1 MKKIMKPDQS
11 FYSVTKIYGIVVTS
25 LMLLIFGGTII
36 QQLIEKGIGELGKYP
51 KACLHWYDDPTGF
64 FFTYLIGYALVWWKP
79 LPGGMI
85 IVAGGILEIIINID
99 NTGFLIFAAPTLLVG
114 VFYILIFFSDKRK
127 K

>member
-1 MKKIMKPDQS
+1 MKPDQS
-11 FYSVTKIYGIVVTS
+11 FYSVTKIYGIVLTA

-51 KACLHWYDDPTGF
+51 GACLHWYDDPTGF

-79 LPGGMI
+79 LLGGII